1 MKICMR
7 CGYREHDMKADYCL
21 DCGGSLER
29 VLVIK
34 APPAL
39 PPLSR
44 AVDTTPS
51 AGYPIGGEVIGW
63 VKEAPFRAT
72 SLLCALLLGC
82 FILPFVSV
90 SCAGEK
96 VAVRGVEL
104 ALGLD
109 VQGEKLDVV
118 LSASIALLLA
128 FLTLCFSRGA
138 LKDTKYGIGVVLC
151 ATACLVAL
159 LMIPGEIMRQAGGGP
174 TASINHELG
183 LNGAMVLCVVIAVV
197 GSIGIA
203 DLSKLPVI
211 KVQRR
216 E

>member
-1 MKICMR
+1 MKVCNE
-7 CGYREHDMKADYCL
+7 CGYREHDMEAEYCL
-21 DCGGSLER
+21 ECGD
-29 VLVIK
+29 
-34 APPAL
+34 
-39 PPLSR
+39 PLR
-44 AVDTTPS
+44 AVVEASPS
-51 AGYPIGGEVIGW
+51 AAAPTRAAASHSPAGYPTGGEVVAW

-72 SLLCALLLGC
+72 SLLCAFLLGC

-118 LSASIALLLA
+118 PSASIALLLA
-128 FLTLCFSRGA
+128 FLTLCFSQGA
-138 LKDTKYGIGVVLC
+138 LKDTKHGVGVVLC
-151 ATACLVAL
+151 AFGCLVAL

-197 GSIGIA
+197 GIIGIA